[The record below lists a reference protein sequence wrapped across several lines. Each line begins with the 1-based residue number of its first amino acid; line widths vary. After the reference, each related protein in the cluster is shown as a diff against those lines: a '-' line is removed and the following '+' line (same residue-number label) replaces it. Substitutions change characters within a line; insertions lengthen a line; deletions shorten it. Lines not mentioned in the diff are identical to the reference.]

1 MSDAFDEYDR
11 QEEEALT
18 RIRDIIRPTM
28 SDDAYDEYDR
38 QEDEA
43 LTRLRDIASMSDE
56 ETDTEDCIKVR
67 MTSEKQHITLT
78 VPSAKTEE
86 DQSENVVMWMLNLME
101 QTLEHEAGR
110 DPEHED
116 STTCWRRIKLP
127 EEIVFKF
134 VMDGEMSC
142 CVVTFADGEEMVLKE
157 KEEFSRFVQF
167 VSLA

>member
-1 MSDAFDEYDR
+1 MS
-11 QEEEALT
+11 
-18 RIRDIIRPTM
+18 
-28 SDDAYDEYDR
+28 DAYDEYDR

-56 ETDTEDCIKVR
+56 DTDTEDCIEGR
-67 MTSEKQHITLT
+67 MTSKQHITLT
-78 VPSAKTEE
+78 IPTANTEE
-86 DQSENVVMWMLNLME
+86 DQPEKVIMWMLNLLE
-101 QTLEHEAGR
+101 QTLEHETGR

-167 VSLA
+167 VGHT